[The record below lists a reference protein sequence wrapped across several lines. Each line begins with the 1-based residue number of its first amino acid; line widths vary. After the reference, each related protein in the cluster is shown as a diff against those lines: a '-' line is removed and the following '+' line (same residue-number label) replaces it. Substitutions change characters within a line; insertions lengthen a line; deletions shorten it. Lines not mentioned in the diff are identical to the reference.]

1 MGAGSARGPETN
13 AMRFEHET
21 LHATFLK
28 GQGGTEARDP
38 APHYNNVEHLGGHR
52 AARCGTVFGGGLPKA
67 LGVSVA
73 LHGKVLVREH
83 QQMLHQWIGPDHSF
97 LR

>member
-52 AARCGTVFGGGLPKA
+52 AGRCGTVLGGGLPKA

-73 LHGKVLVREH
+73 LHGESVGPEH
-83 QQMLHQWIGPDHSF
+83 QQMLHQWIGPEYSF